1 MNSYYGTIA
10 ERWEV
15 LSGGTN
21 WQGLIDPLDLELRK
35 YLIHYGE
42 MAQATYDTF
51 NADLFSKL
59 AGSSRYSEAHLFSK
73 VGLEKGN
80 PYKYEVTK
88 YLYATSS
95 HPVPDAFIVKSIR
108 LDAWSRESNWMGYV
122 AVATDD
128 GKLELGRRDIVVCWR
143 GTVRT
148 LEWVND
154 FDMSLVHAP
163 KIFGDGGDQPMV
175 HRGFYSIYT
184 SKNPAFPFNVTS
196 ARDQVLSEV
205 KRLVELYRNEK
216 VSITICGHSLGASL
230 ATLNAID
237 IMKNVLNETR
247 TAGKAF
253 PVTVFAFASPRI
265 GDSNLRKAYETTPN
279 LHLLR
284 ARNVPDVVPEVPPAT
299 PLTGYTDIGVELT
312 IDVTKSKFVRQP
324 GELFSWHLLEPYLHG
339 IAGTKGVRSGDGF
352 EPVVN
357 RDFAL
362 VNKHLDY
369 LKEKYGIPG
378 KWWIEKNKG
387 MVQQNDGSWKFMDH
401 EEGYIP
407 TPPP

>member
-1 MNSYYGTIA
+1 MMSSSYCTIA

-21 WQGLIDPLDLELRK
+21 WEGLLDPLDLDLRK

-42 MAQATYDTF
+42 MTQATYDTF
-51 NADLFSKL
+51 NADLFSKF
-59 AGSSRYSEAHLFSK
+59 AGSSRYSEARLFSN

-95 HPVPDAFIVKSIR
+95 HPVPDAFIVKPIR
-108 LDAWSRESNWMGYV
+108 LGAWSRESNWMGYV

-128 GKLELGRRDIVVCWR
+128 RKAELGRRDIVVCWR
-143 GTVRT
+143 GTVRA
-148 LEWVND
+148 LEWLDD
-154 FDMSLVHAP
+154 FDISLVHAP
-163 KIFGDGGDQPMV
+163 EIFGDGGRPMV

-184 SKNPAFPFNVTS
+184 SKNPASPFNVTS

-216 VSITICGHSLGASL
+216 VSITICGHSLGAAL

-237 IMKNVLNETR
+237 IMKSGVNKPSTGE
-247 TAGKAF
+247 KAF
-253 PVTVFAFASPRI
+253 PVVVFAFASPRT
-265 GDSNLRKAYETTPN
+265 GDNNLKKAYETTPN

-284 ARNVPDVVPEVPPAT
+284 VRNVPDVVPQVPPAT
-299 PLTGYTDIGVELT
+299 PLTGYTDVGVELT

-352 EPVVN
+352 ELVVN

-362 VNKHLDY
+362 VNKYLYY
-369 LKEKYGIPG
+369 LKDKYGIPG
-378 KWWIEKNKG
+378 KWWVEKNKG
-387 MVQQNDGSWKFMDH
+387 MVQQNDGSWKLMDH
-401 EEGYIP
+401 EEDYIP
-407 TPPP
+407 TPPL